1 MAVSRNCKN
10 GPLSPMGGT
19 TGPLWPPVA
28 QATGD
33 RDLSV
38 IFFRIFSS
46 NRSLTGDV
54 VQGAG
59 RPPNGRQ
66 GRAALFK
73 PPSPQTPHS
82 IL

>member
-1 MAVSRNCKN
+1 VAMKLRNWAPVAH
-10 GPLSPMGGT
+10 GV
-19 TGPLWPPVA
+19 WPPVA

-46 NRSLTGDV
+46 NRSLVGDV
-54 VQGAG
+54 VEGG
-59 RPPNGRQ
+59 PPPNGQ
-66 GRAALFK
+66 HGRAALFK
-73 PPSPQTPHS
+73 PPSLLTPHS